1 MQMRVIRIKWFDVE
15 FRQGVYGIMSVRA
28 GGIGSSFAG
37 ILAGIFAGLALAGCA
52 RAPSELVVYSARN
65 EQLIKPMFD
74 RYTAESGQA
83 IRFVTDDAGP
93 LIERLA
99 AEGANSPADVLITVD
114 AGDLWHAAERGLL
127 RPVDSPVLQKNIP
140 ERFRDPGDRW
150 FGLSVRARTIV
161 YSTQRVQPAELGS
174 YESLTDPKWH
184 GRLCLRTSKSVY
196 NQSLVAMLIAQ
207 HGEPKTE
214 EIVRGWV
221 ANLATPVFSN
231 DTRLMEA
238 IAAGQCDVGIV
249 NTYYF
254 GRLLRDKPQLPIRLY
269 WADQATN
276 GVHVNVSG
284 AGVTA
289 HAPRAAQARKFLE
302 WLSQPEAQKLFAG
315 LNLEYPASPD
325 VPADPKVVAWGDF
338 KASPLNVAHAGELQP
353 AAVRLMDRAG
363 YL

>member
-1 MQMRVIRIKWFDVE
+1 MTF
-15 FRQGVYGIMSVRA
+15 SNPVRLRR
-28 GGIGSSFAG
+28 GPS
-37 ILAGIFAGLALAGCA
+37 LALAFMASAMIFFLAACG
-52 RAPSELVVYSARN
+52 RAATELVVYSARN

-74 RYTAESGQA
+74 RYTAETGQA
-83 IRFVTDDAGP
+83 IRFVTDNAGP

-99 AEGANSPADVLITVD
+99 AEGENSPADVLLTVD
-114 AGDLWHAAERGLL
+114 AGDLWHAAERGLFQ
-127 RPVDSPVLQKNIP
+127 PVESETLQKNIP
-140 ERFRDPGDRW
+140 AHLRDPENRW

-161 YSTQRVQPAELGS
+161 YSPERVKPEELSS
-174 YESLTDPKWH
+174 YEALADPQWR

-207 HGEPKTE
+207 HGEARTE

-221 ANLATPVFSN
+221 DNLATTVFSN

-254 GRLLRDKPQLPIRLY
+254 GRLERDTPGLPLKLF
-269 WADQATN
+269 WADASGN

-289 HAPRAAQARKFLE
+289 HAPRAAQAREFLE
-302 WLSQPEAQKLFAG
+302 WLSQPEAQALFAAA
-315 LNLEYPASPD
+315 NLEYPANPA
-325 VPADPKVVAWGDF
+325 VPADLRVAAWGEF
-338 KASPLNVAHAGELQP
+338 KASALNVAQAGKLQ
-353 AAVRLMDRAG
+353 ADAVRLMDRVNFR
-363 YL
+363 